1 MGSSVTGMDVRLA
14 AAVADLANVSEFCR
28 EQGIARSTFYRWRA
42 RYRDDGLA
50 GLEERSRRPLS
61 AAPLMAGDVEDRI
74 VQLRKQLTDDG
85 FDAGPASIHDYLRL
99 EAWDPVPSVSSI
111 WRALHRRGFIT
122 AQPKKR
128 PRSSFKSFVYD
139 QPNECWQIDDTQWRL
154 ADGTVVF
161 IVEIIDD
168 HSRVCVASHAVES
181 PTTQA
186 AWAVLTEAA
195 GQWGLPQMVLSDNGL
210 AYNGSRRGTTVAFE
224 ANLRTLGINPVA
236 STPRHPQTCGKVE
249 RFHQTTK
256 KWLKAQPRAG
266 TIKELNNQLAV
277 FVDFY
282 NHQRPHRSL
291 DGTTPASIYQ
301 QGVKA
306 GPANQPIT
314 ALKRITKPHV
324 TPDGNI
330 WSRPWKIGVDKTHAG
345 LEVTCIIDGDH
356 AYIFK
361 NDTLIRELTLDQNKT
376 KRLYRVP

>member
-1 MGSSVTGMDVRLA
+1 VRLA
-14 AAVADLANVSEFCR
+14 AASGRVENVVEFCR

-42 RYRDDGLA
+42 RYRDGGLA

-61 AAPLMAGDVEDRI
+61 AAPLMGSDVEDRI
-74 VQLRKQLTDDG
+74 VQLRKQLTD
-85 FDAGPASIHDYLRL
+85 AGPASIHDYLVL
-99 EAWDPVPSVSSI
+99 EGWELVPSVSSI
-111 WRALHRRGFIT
+111 WRGLHRRGFIT
-122 AQPKKR
+122 AQPNKR

-139 QPNECWQIDDTQWRL
+139 RPNECWQIDDTQWQL

-186 AWAVLTEAA
+186 AWAVFTDAA
-195 GQWGLPQMVLSDNGL
+195 GRWGLPQMVLSDNGT
-210 AYNGSRRGTTVAFE
+210 AYNMSRRGTTVAFE

-256 KWLKAQPRAG
+256 KWLRTKPKAA
-266 TIKELNNQLAV
+266 TVEELNSQLAV

-282 NHQRPHRSL
+282 NNKRPHRSL
-291 DGTTPASIYQ
+291 DGNTPATIHHQ
-301 QGVKA
+301 NPKA
-306 GPANQPIT
+306 APVNQPIT
-314 ALKRITKPHV
+314 APKRITKPHV
-324 TPDGNI
+324 TPDGNV

-345 LEVTCIIDGDH
+345 QQVTCIIDGDH
-356 AYIFK
+356 AYIFNK
-361 NDTLIRELTLDQNKT
+361 DTLIRELTLDQNKT